1 MLKRQKKLS
10 GDILEKVEEIIS
22 EAKIMNYDTP
32 ILVEGRKDREAL
44 RLLGF
49 KGIILLINKGKSLS
63 NVADNIAMKYEK
75 IIILT
80 DWDKK
85 GNFLA
90 ERMKVLLE
98 DNDVECDMEIRRKLS
113 SLLRSH
119 ITTVEELISIE
130 V

>member
-1 MLKRQKKLS
+1 MKQRKLS

-49 KGIILLINKGKSLS
+49 KGAILLINKGKSLS
-63 NVADNIAMKYEK
+63 NVADNIAMKYER

-85 GNFLA
+85 GDFLA
-90 ERMKVLLE
+90 ERMRILLE
-98 DNDVECDMEIRRKLS
+98 DNDVECNMEIRRRLS
-113 SLLRSH
+113 SLLSSH
-119 ITTVEELISIE
+119 ITTVEELTSIE
-130 V
+130 F